1 MGYFTKGN
9 AKGNKRNTKV
19 FEHSTKGDTKGE
31 KEMLRFF
38 EENQKVEL
46 KPRKHTYASI
56 SKVPTTKV
64 TRQR

>member
-1 MGYFTKGN
+1 MEET
-9 AKGNKRNTKV
+9 TKV
-19 FEHSTKGDTKGE
+19 EE
-31 KEMLRFF
+31 EVERVF